1 MKNVT
6 CRKLP
11 IDRITVAQK
20 LETLKDISLFGS
32 FRVSFLWLKQWRT
45 CSPLTWRHWKG
56 ILKNYKKKETT
67 AAHALPIAGATGA
80 ATSEEIRPS
89 RNTRYKTKSK
99 SWGVQCPFS
108 STWVGAIKEIRFFWD
123 CRHWRNRGEG
133 SWALNRPSA
142 SFTCSTYIWKDWII
156 EYGRKHN
163 RGFFQ
168 SQGDNFLYV
177 VIRTPLR
184 ERFQSRTH
192 LSHNMWSKWSKFSTF
207 GLLFLSILSQKIL
220 WVYHLFVLPGGDLY
234 FKEANQ
240 LPKHWI
246 IAKNYT

>member
-11 IDRITVAQK
+11 IDRIKAAQK

-45 CSPLTWRHWKG
+45 CSPLTCRHWKG

-99 SWGVQCPFS
+99 SWGVQCPFC
-108 STWVGAIKEIRFFWD
+108 STWDGAIKEIRFFWD
-123 CRHWRNRGEG
+123 CRHWRNWGKAGLGVEQTFSFIHLQNLHLKR
-133 SWALNRPSA
+133 LNNR
-142 SFTCSTYIWKDWII
+142 IWPETQQRILPIARWQ
-156 EYGRKHN
+156 
-163 RGFFQ
+163 FF
-168 SQGDNFLYV
+168 V
-177 VIRTPLR
+177 
-184 ERFQSRTH
+184 H
-192 LSHNMWSKWSKFSTF
+192 CH
-207 GLLFLSILSQKIL
+207 
-220 WVYHLFVLPGGDLY
+220 
-234 FKEANQ
+234 
-240 LPKHWI
+240 
-246 IAKNYT
+246 